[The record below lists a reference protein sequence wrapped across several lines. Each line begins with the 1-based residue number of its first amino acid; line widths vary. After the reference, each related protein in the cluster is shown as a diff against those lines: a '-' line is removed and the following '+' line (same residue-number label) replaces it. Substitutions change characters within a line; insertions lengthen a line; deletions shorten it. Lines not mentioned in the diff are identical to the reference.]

1 MNRQEFIRE
10 LRRAMSGS
18 FPAGEIDRTAAYY
31 EDYLDMRLKKGDSE
45 EKILRELGD
54 PRLLAKSM
62 KAASGSG
69 AGGRAAFG
77 TGAGAGTG
85 GRAAFGTG
93 AGAGAGGRKASG
105 AGKDPWRADEGEA
118 CGGRRRLTRIP
129 LWLVWILLLL
139 IVLAVITLVFR
150 LLAAALPI
158 ILIAAGIIA
167 LYRFFV
173 QK

>member
-77 TGAGAGTG
+77 TGAGAG
-85 GRAAFGTG
+85 
-93 AGAGAGGRKASG
+93 AGGRTASSG
-105 AGKDPWRADEGEA
+105 TKDPWQADEGEA
-118 CGGRRRLTRIP
+118 SGRRRRIIRIP

>member
-45 EKILRELGD
+45 EEILRELGD

-77 TGAGAGTG
+77 TGAGS
-85 GRAAFGTG
+85 
-93 AGAGAGGRKASG
+93 GAGGRTASG
-105 AGKDPWRADEGEA
+105 AAKDPWQADEGEA
-118 CGGRRRLTRIP
+118 SGGRRRLIRIP
-129 LWLVWILLLL
+129 LWLVWVLLLL
-139 IVLAVITLVFR
+139 IVLAVVTIVFR

>member
-45 EKILRELGD
+45 EEILRELGD

-77 TGAGAGTG
+77 TGAGS
-85 GRAAFGTG
+85 
-93 AGAGAGGRKASG
+93 GAGGRTASG
-105 AGKDPWRADEGEA
+105 AGKDPWQADEGEA
-118 CGGRRRLTRIP
+118 SGGRRRLIRIP
-129 LWLVWILLLL
+129 LWLVWVLLLL
-139 IVLAVITLVFR
+139 IVLAVVTIVFR

>member
-45 EKILRELGD
+45 EEILRELGD

-69 AGGRAAFG
+69 S
-77 TGAGAGTG
+77 G